1 MTACRECHRED
12 RHQLSCS
19 HVRYEARTVIQP
31 GDEVAAEHEPTQP
44 YCPGPTVACYY
55 GDGDFA
61 DEAANCAKTGGECYY
76 GTSEAGA

>member
-1 MTACRECHRED
+1 VITVTACRECHRED

-31 GDEVAAEHEPTQP
+31 SDEVAADHEPTQP
-44 YCPGPTVACYY
+44 YCPGPTVVCYY
-55 GDGDFA
+55 GDGD
-61 DEAANCAKTGGECYY
+61 DAALCAKTGGTCYY